1 MVTPWYMRESDS
13 ATKFRS
19 GVQKFLVSLE
29 KGFKDKHRGN
39 LSRFINAKQSESR
52 AKVHPPEDRVGRF
65 KKEYCRVGISGF
77 EPEFS

>member
-1 MVTPWYMRESDS
+1 
-13 ATKFRS
+13 
-19 GVQKFLVSLE
+19 LE